1 MAWWNKRSGDPRDLV
16 ERLSGRALGAPGS
29 EQTTL
34 DDSATV
40 QLWLRDLGAADQQVL
55 VHRPWGTV
63 AAVADGR
70 HPVEVVMSDGE
81 SSWTAE
87 PPGAEGVHGLTPDQ
101 VQHVVLDSLTSTG
114 PPEWPAWRRLV

>member
-1 MAWWNKRSGDPRDLV
+1 MTWWNKRARGPRDLA
-16 ERLSGRALGAPGS
+16 ERLSGKVLGAPGA

-34 DDSATV
+34 DDRTTV
-40 QLWLRDLGAADQQVL
+40 QRWLHDLGATDQQVL
-55 VHRPWGTV
+55 VHRPWGTL

-87 PPGAEGVHGLTPDQ
+87 PPGADGMRRLTPEQ
-101 VQHVVLDSLTSTG
+101 VQHVVLDALTSTG